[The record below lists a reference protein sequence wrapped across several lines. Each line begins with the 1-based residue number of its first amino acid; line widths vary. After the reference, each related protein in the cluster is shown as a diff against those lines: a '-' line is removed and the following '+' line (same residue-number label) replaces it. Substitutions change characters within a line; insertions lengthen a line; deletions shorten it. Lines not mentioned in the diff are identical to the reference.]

1 MINAQ
6 TSKTRSAKKSVQSNS
21 QNLQVIRPYAD
32 DPQKEE
38 EMDARRNWKT
48 YTGTERQTK
57 RSGLLYQESHCIC
70 V

>member
-6 TSKTRSAKKSVQSNS
+6 TSKTRSAKKSVQGNR

-32 DPQKEE
+32 VPHKEE

-48 YTGTERQTK
+48 FTWTERQTK
-57 RSGLLYQESHCIC
+57 RSGVFYQESHCIC